1 MDKHQEAGI
10 LDGAVRTLADLGVR
24 ATVLAREARVDRT
37 HPVDGT
43 LRLGYGGTDEVR
55 PIEIKRYITPAALGA
70 IQAQLTHRGE
80 RTLLVTDY
88 VTPPVAD
95 RLRRLEIQFVDTAGN
110 AYIKTPN
117 TLIWV
122 RGQQPRTTV
131 PAGQPTGRAFEPTG
145 LRVLFALLCEPQRIR
160 RTYRD
165 LAQDT
170 GVAHGTVGWVMADLQ
185 ARGFIAQ
192 LRKPNGTRALVR
204 LELLLPQWAEA
215 YARALRPKLLM
226 ARYRQGDA
234 KTLLAP
240 PRATPGMLVGGEIAA
255 ARLTHNLK
263 PATATFW
270 APKVDPA
277 FIVTNR
283 LTLDP
288 AGNIEVLRKFWTFPT
303 IPKDAVPDVLI
314 YADLLAIGDART
326 LEIARDIQ
334 GRILDRLIKQT

>member
-1 MDKHQEAGI
+1 MDENQETGI
-10 LDGAVRTLADLGVR
+10 LDGAIRTLADLGVR
-24 ATVLAREARVDRT
+24 ATVLARETRVDRT
-37 HPVDGT
+37 HTADGT
-43 LRLGYGGTDEVR
+43 VRLGYGDTDEVR

-70 IQAQLTHRGE
+70 IQAQLTHLGE
-80 RTLLVTDY
+80 KTLLVTDY

-95 RLRRLEIQFVDTAGN
+95 RLRRLEIQFVDVAGN
-110 AYIKTPN
+110 AYIKTAN

-131 PAGQPTGRAFEPTG
+131 PPGQPTGRAFEPTG

-185 ARGFIAQ
+185 ARGFVAQ
-192 LRKPNGTRALVR
+192 LRRPNRTRALVR

-215 YARALRPKLLM
+215 YARALRPKLLL
-226 ARYRQGDA
+226 ARYRQGGA
-234 KTLLAP
+234 KTLMTP
-240 PRATPGMLVGGEIAA
+240 PRPTAGMLIGGEIAA
-255 ARLTHNLK
+255 ARLTRNLK
-263 PATATFW
+263 PATATYW
-270 APKVDPA
+270 AQKVDPA
-277 FIVTNR
+277 FIVANR

-288 AGNIEVLRKFWTFPT
+288 TGNIEILRKFWTFPT
-303 IPKDAVPDVLI
+303 VPKDAVPDVLI